1 MVEVRVGKN
10 VGMSGAWPSVSVVMT
25 VLNEERHLR
34 DAIDRLLDQDYPG
47 PLDVVVAV
55 GPSTDKTH
63 AVAAAIAAANT
74 HVRVVDN
81 PSGRTPSGLNSA
93 IAATD
98 SEIVVRIDG
107 HAMVGPEYV
116 RTAVETLQ
124 ETGAD
129 NVGGVM
135 AAEGTNA
142 FEDAVARAMT
152 SRFGV
157 GGASFH
163 VGGEPGPA
171 PTVYLGS
178 FRRSALDRVGGYD
191 ESMVRA
197 QDWEMNLRIRES
209 GGVVW
214 FTPDL
219 RVTYRPRH
227 TLGALARQ
235 YHDYGRWRREVVRR
249 HPQTLSAR
257 YLAAPVAVAGVAAGT
272 ALALVGAVT
281 RRPALVGVGLA
292 APAGYALLDLAG
304 SALTARTAPRLS
316 VRSAVRLPIVY
327 ATMHGSW
334 GAGFLR
340 GLPRSE
346 RRAAAASAPGD

>member
-1 MVEVRVGKN
+1 
-10 VGMSGAWPSVSVVMT
+10 MSGAWPSVSVVMT

-34 DAIDRLLDQDYPG
+34 DAIDRLLAQDYPG
-47 PLDVVVAV
+47 PLDIVVAV
-55 GPSTDKTH
+55 GPSRDSTH
-63 AVAAAIAAANT
+63 EVARALAAANP

-81 PSGRTPSGLNSA
+81 PSGRTPSGLNAA

-116 RTAVETLQ
+116 RTAVDVLTR
-124 ETGAD
+124 TGAD

-135 AAEGTNA
+135 AAEGTND
-142 FEDAVARAMT
+142 FEVAVARAMT

-171 PTVYLGS
+171 PTVYLGC
-178 FRRSALDRVGGYD
+178 FRRSALERVGGYD
-191 ESMVRA
+191 DSMARA
-197 QDWEMNLRIRES
+197 QDWEMNLRIRET

-249 HPQTLSAR
+249 HPTTVSAR
-257 YLAAPVAVAGVAAGT
+257 YLAAPVAVAGVAGGL
-272 ALALVGAVT
+272 ALAAAGALARRPGLVG
-281 RRPALVGVGLA
+281 LGLA
-292 APAGYALLDLAG
+292 APIGYAMLDLAAAAV
-304 SALTARTAPRLS
+304 SARAQSPLSPRA
-316 VRSAVRLPIVY
+316 AVRLPLVY
-327 ATMHGSW
+327 ATMHGAW
-334 GAGFLR
+334 GAGFWR
-340 GLPRSE
+340 GLPRAE
-346 RRAAAASAPGD
+346 RRDASSGTPDTGA